1 MRYITTNDS
10 SKNRAIPALSDIV
23 WPYDL
28 PAAASSTPLLET
40 IEGSL
45 TMPVYLSGFS
55 FVTTLGTLF
64 MLLTL
69 AAFFTDGS
77 LVGSTQAIGSFN
89 GSTGSAATGG
99 ETASG
104 SETGSGWETG

>member
-28 PAAASSTPLLET
+28 LVASSTPLLET

-45 TMPVYLSGFS
+45 AMPVSFSGFS

-64 MLLTL
+64 TLLTL

-77 LVGSTQAIGSFN
+77 LVGYTQAIGSFA
-89 GSTGSAATGG
+89 GSTGSASTRSSATAG

-104 SETGSGWETG
+104 